1 MPDWLTPALN
11 GVQLTVNVAAVV
23 GGAAVWRLYI
33 DNLKA
38 ALTSKD
44 AEISSVEKN
53 RDFWKDKAQDLEKQ
67 SPEFMEK
74 ILSER
79 IGTREAEIGR
89 LAEDK
94 EKNEESLRLLEQ
106 EKSVLERDLGRTQ
119 GFRTMLALEG
129 EDEQDPEFPEDP
141 MFRYDT
147 LEVVLL
153 GEVGVDSGQLLITDP
168 CYIDSEWQE
177 EPFEDVRAFQDAET
191 GNLVYFGKDFRR
203 FDEVIPSLGETMTA
217 LIGSGRFVER
227 KQEVPTVFPY
237 SYNGACKATLSKGH
251 GELVYQKGQPGAG
264 VVFGTAFGDGVY
276 PIYGEKHDGR
286 IMRVYVNVA

>member
-1 MPDWLTPALN
+1 MHWALN
-11 GVQLTVNVAAVV
+11 GVQLTVNVAALI

-44 AEISSVEKN
+44 AEISSVEKH
-53 RDFWKDKAQDLEKQ
+53 RDFWKDKAQDLEKR

-89 LAEDK
+89 LAEDQ

-177 EPFEDVRAFQDAET
+177 EPLEDVRACQDTET

-203 FDEVIPSLGETMTA
+203 FDEVIPSLGETMNA
-217 LIGSGRFVER
+217 LIASGRFVER

-251 GELVYQKGQPGAG
+251 GELVYQKGHPGAG
-264 VVFGTAFGDGVY
+264 VVFGTAFGDGIY